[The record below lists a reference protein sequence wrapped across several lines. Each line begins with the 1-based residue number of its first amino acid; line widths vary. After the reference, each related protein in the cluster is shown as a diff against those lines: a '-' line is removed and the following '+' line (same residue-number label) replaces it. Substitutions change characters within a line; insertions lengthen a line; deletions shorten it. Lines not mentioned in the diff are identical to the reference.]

1 MEKTMKENKKRFEA
15 LLTETGRRGVGNI
28 LAELAAASRCIA
40 GY

>member
-1 MEKTMKENKKRFEA
+1 MNENKKRFEA
-15 LLTETGRRGVGNI
+15 LLTETGRRGVGNV